1 MWLEKRKDDEAGS
14 VSGFSNIFCV
24 EKQQNNI
31 LGPLN
36 FCMIACF
43 LDHCRITFLAK
54 KICNVKG
61 HHFEFY
67 WHRWPKQNF
76 PTIFSI
82 LEILIT
88 WPALISY
95 FSDIHC
101 LPVGPSEKSQSSV
114 TWVHGSPLCIPA
126 KHSAWGSCI
135 HLVGHQDGEW
145 TACSLLGLRLFSF
158 LFWFS
163 GRAHQQGSLAVVLR
177 GGGRRALCP
186 RGHVVADR

>member
-95 FSDIHC
+95 FQWYSLLASWSFWKKSVLSYVSAWQSLVHPSKAFC
-101 LPVGPSEKSQSSV
+101 LGVM
-114 TWVHGSPLCIPA
+114 
-126 KHSAWGSCI
+126 HSACWAPRRRMNCLQSPGSQAVFL
-135 HLVGHQDGEW
+135 LV
-145 TACSLLGLRLFSF
+145 L
-158 LFWFS
+158 
-163 GRAHQQGSLAVVLR
+163 V
-177 GGGRRALCP
+177 
-186 RGHVVADR
+186 